1 MKKMKTYSVEYKDKN
16 GFTCGYDEVKARN
29 EDHAVKLVQID
40 LLSEGDYMT
49 ELRSVD
55 ENIIHDEPVWS
66 IKNGPEL
73 DQEDQDTLNYA
84 FENMVNANGMTIKQV
99 IDQKN
104 K

>member
-16 GFTCGYDEVKARN
+16 GFTCGYDVPSRD
-29 EDHAVKLVQID
+29 EDNAVTLVQLE
-40 LLSEGDYMT
+40 LLKEGDYMT
-49 ELRSVD
+49 ELKSVD
-55 ENIIHDEPVWS
+55 EVIHEESPVWS

>member
-16 GFTCGYDEVKARN
+16 GFTCGYDVPSRD
-29 EDHAVKLVQID
+29 EDNAVTLVQLE
-40 LLSEGDYMT
+40 LLKEGDYMT
-49 ELRSVD
+49 ELKSVD
-55 ENIIHDEPVWS
+55 EVIHEESPVWS

-73 DQEDQDTLNYA
+73 DQEDQYTLNYA

>member
-16 GFTCGYDEVKARN
+16 GFTCGYDVPSRD
-29 EDHAVKLVQID
+29 EDNAVTLVQLE
-40 LLSEGDYMT
+40 LLKEGDYMT
-49 ELRSVD
+49 ELKSVD
-55 ENIIHDEPVWS
+55 EVIHEESPVWS

-73 DQEDQDTLNYA
+73 DQEEQDTLNYA

-99 IDQKN
+99 IDQK

>member
-1 MKKMKTYSVEYKDKN
+1 
-16 GFTCGYDEVKARN
+16 
-29 EDHAVKLVQID
+29 
-40 LLSEGDYMT
+40 MT
-49 ELRSVD
+49 ELKSVD
-55 ENIIHDEPVWS
+55 EVIHEESPVWS
-66 IKNGPEL
+66 VKNGPEL

>member
-1 MKKMKTYSVEYKDKN
+1 MKKMKIYSVEYKDKN
-16 GFTCGYDEVKARN
+16 GFTCGYDVPSRD
-29 EDHAVKLVQID
+29 EDNAVKLVQLE
-40 LLSEGDYMT
+40 LLKEGDYMT

-55 ENIIHDEPVWS
+55 ENAIHDEPVWS

-73 DQEDQDTLNYA
+73 DQEEQDTLNYA

>member
-16 GFTCGYDEVKARN
+16 GFTCGYDVPSRD
-29 EDHAVKLVQID
+29 EDNAVTLVQLE
-40 LLSEGDYMT
+40 LLKEGDYMT
-49 ELRSVD
+49 ELKSVD
-55 ENIIHDEPVWS
+55 EVIHEESPVWS
-66 IKNGPEL
+66 VKNGPEL

-99 IDQKN
+99 IDQK

>member
-16 GFTCGYDEVKARN
+16 GFTCGYDVPSRD
-29 EDHAVKLVQID
+29 EDNAVTLVQLE
-40 LLSEGDYMT
+40 LLKEGDYMT
-49 ELRSVD
+49 ELKSVD
-55 ENIIHDEPVWS
+55 EVIHEESPVWS
-66 IKNGPEL
+66 VKNGPEL

>member
-16 GFTCGYDEVKARN
+16 GFTCGYDVPSRD
-29 EDHAVKLVQID
+29 EDNAVTLVQLE
-40 LLSEGDYMT
+40 LLKEGDYMT
-49 ELRSVD
+49 ELKSVD
-55 ENIIHDEPVWS
+55 EVIHKESPVWS
-66 IKNGPEL
+66 VKNGPEL
-73 DQEDQDTLNYA
+73 DQEAQDTLNYA

>member
-16 GFTCGYDEVKARN
+16 GFTCGYDVPSRD
-29 EDHAVKLVQID
+29 EDNAVKLVQLE
-40 LLSEGDYMT
+40 LLKEGDYMT
-49 ELRSVD
+49 ELKSVD
-55 ENIIHDEPVWS
+55 EVIHEESPVWS
-66 IKNGPEL
+66 VKNGPEL